1 MHTLSRTQ
9 QWRAVKQVRLL
20 AMRVYEKHFDA
31 ASGAYYWYNP
41 RLKTSHWGKP
51 RTLAGYDIDPPD
63 EWIAMAA
70 AYDLL
75 YYYNPR
81 TFVMVHSVSYS
92 VLCTL
97 HCCYSHVHLQ
107 HHVR

>member
-1 MHTLSRTQ
+1 MHTLSRTH
-9 QWRAVKQVRLL
+9 QWRAVKLVRLL

-81 TFVMVHSVSYS
+81 TFVMVRSVSYS

-97 HCCYSHVHLQ
+97 HCC
-107 HHVR
+107 